1 MRRANSG
8 NETCLAGLRKLLDE
22 QPEIWRAIGNV
33 SALAQKSWIALIGNG
48 NKLVEESIPRQLK
61 ELKAELSGPNASPL
75 ETMLVDLV
83 ATTWLA
89 AQHGEAIAASP
100 EGGSLQQAS
109 LRLRRAESSQR
120 RFLNAVRTLT
130 MVRALLPRGLRAL
143 ANREKAVEKS
153 S

>member
-1 MRRANSG
+1 
-8 NETCLAGLRKLLDE
+8 
-22 QPEIWRAIGNV
+22 
-33 SALAQKSWIALIGNG
+33 
-48 NKLVEESIPRQLK
+48 
-61 ELKAELSGPNASPL
+61 L

-143 ANREKAVEKS
+143 ANREKQSKEMTADTEISPGDGECRKIRRVGIKVNRPRTHLS
-153 S
+153 PDRFGPVLNPT